1 VTGMA
6 DMDYT
11 ADIKKYS
18 PNVNDAAVKGIVKY
32 LGIALKS
39 KDAAM
44 VSCSSKDELERV
56 RENFM
61 KKKLKL
67 TDPDADLDK
76 TIKAVCDQMKAD
88 KTKARVTF
96 CYLIAEKT
104 GKLAAL

>member
-1 VTGMA
+1 MA
-6 DMDYT
+6 TDYT
-11 ADIKKYS
+11 TDIKKYS
-18 PNVNDAAVKGIVKY
+18 PSVDDKAVQGIVKY

-39 KDAAM
+39 SDDAAL
-44 VSCSSKDELERV
+44 VSCSSKDELQRV

-67 TDPDADLDK
+67 AQSDAELDMILK
-76 TIKAVCDQMKAD
+76 GVCEQMKAD

-104 GKLAAL
+104 GKLGAL

>member
-1 VTGMA
+1 MA
-6 DMDYT
+6 TDYS

-18 PNVNDAAVKGIVKY
+18 PNVNEKAVQGIVKY

-39 KDAAM
+39 SDDAAL

-67 TDPDADLDK
+67 AQSDAELDGI
-76 TIKAVCDQMKAD
+76 IKGVCEQMKAD

-96 CYLIAEKT
+96 CYLVAEKA
-104 GKLAAL
+104 GKLGDL

>member
-1 VTGMA
+1 MSDVDYKT
-6 DMDYT
+6 DITKYT
-11 ADIKKYS
+11 A
-18 PNVNDAAVKGIVKY
+18 NVDEKAVAGIVKY

-39 KDAAM
+39 KDSSM

-67 TDPDADLDK
+67 ADADADLDK
-76 TIKAVCDQMKAD
+76 VIKGVCEQMKAD

>member
-1 VTGMA
+1 MA
-6 DMDYT
+6 DMDY
-11 ADIKKYS
+11 AEDVRKYA

-39 KDAAM
+39 KDSAM
-44 VSCSSKDELERV
+44 VSCSSKDELARV

-67 TDPDADLDK
+67 TQSDAELD
-76 TIKAVCDQMKAD
+76 AVINSVCEQMKAD

-96 CYLIAEKT
+96 CYLVAEKT
-104 GKLAAL
+104 GKLGAL